1 MKPQVGL
8 KKHKTAKSPAR
19 LTKEKTHITIIRNKR
34 GLYYTSYE
42 KKFLKDYKDNI
53 MNNYMQTNLKIQM
66 KWIFSRK
73 I

>member
-42 KKFLKDYKDNI
+42 KKFLKDYKE
-53 MNNYMQTNLKIQM
+53 
-66 KWIFSRK
+66 RK
-73 I
+73 EEAYVTETTRHL

>member
-8 KKHKTAKSPAR
+8 KIHKTAKSPAR

-42 KKFLKDYKDNI
+42 KKFFKDYKDNI
-53 MNNYMQTNLKIQM
+53 MNNYMPTNLKIQM
-66 KWIFSRK
+66 KWANS
-73 I
+73 

>member
-8 KKHKTAKSPAR
+8 KIHKTAKSPDR

-53 MNNYMQTNLKIQM
+53 MNNYMPTNLKIQM
-66 KWIFSRK
+66 KWANS
-73 I
+73 

>member
-53 MNNYMQTNLKIQM
+53 MNNYMPTNLKIQM
-66 KWIFSRK
+66 KWANS
-73 I
+73 